1 MLDIVLHV
9 LRALCEPPRPSER
22 RVAGTVLVGASF
34 EFLLDHDDG
43 EGDERTSMT
52 VDTDALVHHYQVS
65 AAMLACNIVADIIRD
80 SRPAIRLEDDAQS
93 LNGDAEKC

>member
-1 MLDIVLHV
+1 
-9 LRALCEPPRPSER
+9 
-22 RVAGTVLVGASF
+22 
-34 EFLLDHDDG
+34 
-43 EGDERTSMT
+43 MT